1 MEARKHLLI
10 LLDTEDDIKI
20 VPDFVA
26 LEEFAEE
33 ELAPDSATVGV
44 ADRRPGV
51 VHSSIEPDSIYGN
64 KPRQRAM
71 QS

>member
-20 VPDFVA
+20 VPDFIA
-26 LEEFAEE
+26 LEEF
-33 ELAPDSATVGV
+33 APDSATVGV

-51 VHSSIEPDSIYGN
+51 VHSSIEPDSICGN
-64 KPRQRAM
+64 KPRQRAK